1 MCHFAAFEFNDDLN
15 FIAGLQEPIGMRCFS
30 LNIVCINFQGELNFF
45 HSYDILILFS
55 FFFFFGLLIAIFTE
69 IDNYVRY
76 NHGEYIDEATLM
88 DSVAKGY
95 LSGINDPYAKY
106 MNPSEYAS
114 FLSDSGKTV
123 SGIGV
128 SVIMDTD
135 GYMLVEN
142 VHEGST
148 AASAGIVS
156 GDLIVK
162 VDDINLG
169 TDTFEEA
176 KALLTGEAGTKV
188 TVTIRRDSEDTE
200 MEITRRVLVP
210 TTVYTTTFG
219 DFHYLRINDFSE
231 GTPDQFSKAVEK
243 AISAGAPALIFDVRS
258 VNTGLVSAAAE
269 MIDKFAGSGD
279 ILYVEY
285 SSGNSE
291 VLYTSNSRDTV
302 IPTVVLVNEMTSGP
316 AEFFAAGLRD
326 FGIASIVG
334 SQSAGYGSLQQI
346 FKLDDGSAIQLTI
359 GKYYLSNSNT
369 SWEGIGITPD
379 YIVAYD
385 YTTLNFSDLSLLDTG
400 VDVQLSK
407 AIEIAASSVVFS
419 EPEESENSEE
429 TSSEG

>member
-1 MCHFAAFEFNDDLN
+1 MGKKISLGTALTLIILAIAMTFTFTMVLALRNFNTKVSSITERENMFAK
-15 FIAGLQEPIGMRCFS
+15 
-30 LNIVCINFQGELNFF
+30 
-45 HSYDILILFS
+45 
-55 FFFFFGLLIAIFTE
+55 FTE

-285 SSGNSE
+285 SDGTSE
-291 VLYTSNSRDTV
+291 VLYSSNSRDTV
-302 IPTVVLVNEMTSGP
+302 IPVVILVNEMTAGA
-316 AEFFAAGLRD
+316 AEFFAAGFRD
-326 FGIASIVG
+326 FGIGSVVG
-334 SQSAGYGSLQQI
+334 AQTKGYGSLQETY
-346 FKLDDGSAIQLTI
+346 KLDDGSAIQLTV
-359 GKYYLSNSNT
+359 GKYYLANSKT
-369 SWEGIGITPD
+369 AWEGTGITPD
-379 YIVAYD
+379 YVVAFD
-385 YTTLNFSDLSLLDTG
+385 YTTLNFTDLSLLDATM
-400 VDVQLSK
+400 DIQLSK
-407 AIEIAASSVVFS
+407 AIEVASSSVVV
-419 EPEESENSEE
+419 EVPEENTENSEE
-429 TSSEG
+429 SSSEG

>member
-1 MCHFAAFEFNDDLN
+1 MGKK
-15 FIAGLQEPIGMRCFS
+15 IS
-30 LNIVCINFQGELNFF
+30 LGTAIT
-45 HSYDILILFS
+45 LI
-55 FFFFFGLLIAIFTE
+55 LIAITITFTFAMVLALRNFNNKVSSITERENMFAKFTE

-76 NHGEYIDEATLM
+76 NHGEAIDEATLM
-88 DSVAKGY
+88 DAVAKGY

-106 MNPSEYAS
+106 MNAAEYSA
-114 FLSDSGKTV
+114 FIEASGKTI
-123 SGIGV
+123 SGVGIIC
-128 SVIMDTD
+128 SMDSD
-135 GYMLVEN
+135 GYMYVDN
-142 VHEGST
+142 VYEGST
-148 AASAGIVS
+148 AASAGIVP
-156 GDLIVK
+156 GDLIIK
-162 VDDINLG
+162 VDDINLSK
-169 TDTFEEA
+169 DNYSQAE
-176 KALLTGEAGTKV
+176 ALLTGDAGTKV
-188 TVTIRRDSEDTE
+188 SLTVRRDSEDTV

-210 TTVYTTTFG
+210 TTVFTTTFS
-219 DFHYLRINDFSE
+219 DIHYIRINDFSE

-243 AISAGAPALIFDVRS
+243 AISAGAPALVIDVRS
-258 VNTGLVSAAAE
+258 VNTGTDSAAAE
-269 MIDKFAGSGD
+269 MIDKFAPAGD

-285 SSGNSE
+285 QTGNKE

>member
-1 MCHFAAFEFNDDLN
+1 MGKK
-15 FIAGLQEPIGMRCFS
+15 IS
-30 LNIVCINFQGELNFF
+30 LGTAIT
-45 HSYDILILFS
+45 LI
-55 FFFFFGLLIAIFTE
+55 LIAITITFTFAMVLALRNFNNKVSSITERENMFAKFTE

-76 NHGEYIDEATLM
+76 NHGEAIDEATLM
-88 DSVAKGY
+88 DAVAKGY

-106 MNPSEYAS
+106 MNAAEYSA
-114 FLSDSGKTV
+114 FIEASGKTI
-123 SGIGV
+123 SGVGIIC
-128 SVIMDTD
+128 SMDSD
-135 GYMLVEN
+135 GYMYVDN
-142 VHEGST
+142 VYEGST
-148 AASAGIVS
+148 AASAGIVP
-156 GDLIVK
+156 GDLIIK
-162 VDDINLG
+162 VDDINLSK
-169 TDTFEEA
+169 DNYSQAE
-176 KALLTGEAGTKV
+176 ALLTGDAGTKV
-188 TVTIRRDSEDTE
+188 SLTVRRNSEDTV

-210 TTVYTTTFG
+210 TTVYTTTFS
-219 DFHYLRINDFSE
+219 DIHYIRINDFSE

-243 AISAGAPALIFDVRS
+243 AISAGAPALVIDVRS
-258 VNTGLVSAAAE
+258 VNTGTDSAAAE
-269 MIDKFAGSGD
+269 MIDKFAPAGD

-285 SSGNSE
+285 QTGNKE